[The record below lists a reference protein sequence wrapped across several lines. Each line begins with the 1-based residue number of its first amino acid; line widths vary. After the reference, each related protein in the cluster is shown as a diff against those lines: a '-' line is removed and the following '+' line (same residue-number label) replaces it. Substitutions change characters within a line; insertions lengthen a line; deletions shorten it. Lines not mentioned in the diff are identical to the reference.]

1 MKKQAIIVANMSY
14 RVIFLFIVLS
24 VFLPVL
30 TTAIGAQSPAA
41 QTLVLPEK
49 DAWLQSSLEQVL
61 SGTPFKKLVLQD
73 QLCVALVDLS
83 NPEVIRYAGVHDDRM
98 RYAASLPKIGVLLAA
113 FNQINRGNLKYT
125 PELKGRME
133 QMIRHS
139 SNRAATQLV
148 EQVGFETIA
157 KILTDSRYELYDP
170 RQNGGLWVGKDYGG
184 GPGRWRGDPLHNI
197 SHGATA
203 RQVSR
208 FLVMLD
214 KGMLVNTWASQEMK
228 EILARSGI
236 QHKFV
241 KGLAK
246 RPESII
252 YRKSGTW
259 KNFHS
264 DSVLVERNGKKYVA
278 VALMVNPSPKE
289 VLSRL
294 IIQLDDIIHKDSKF
308 ELAKLRLGHRTEK
321 GEASK

>member
-1 MKKQAIIVANMSY
+1 MSY
-14 RVIFLFIVLS
+14 RVIFLFILLT
-24 VFLPVL
+24 VFVPVL
-30 TTAIGAQSPAA
+30 TIAFGAQFPAA
-41 QTLVLPEK
+41 QTLILREK
-49 DAWLQSSLEQVL
+49 DPWLQSSLEQVL
-61 SGTPFKKLVLQD
+61 SRYPFKKLVVQD

-83 NPEVIRYAGVHDDRM
+83 DPELIRYAGVHDDRM
-98 RYAASLPKIGVLLAA
+98 RYAASLPKIAILLAA
-113 FNQINRGNLKYT
+113 FDQINRGNLKHT

-133 QMIRHS
+133 QMIRYS
-139 SNRAATQLV
+139 CNRAATRLI

-157 KILTDSRYELYDP
+157 RTLTDSRYELYDP
-170 RQNGGLWVGKDYGG
+170 KQNGGLWVGKDYGG

-236 QHKFV
+236 HHKFV

-259 KNFHS
+259 RKFHS

-278 VALMVNPSPKE
+278 VALMVNHSSKE

-294 IIQLDDIIHKDSKF
+294 IIQLDDIIHKNSKF
-308 ELAKLRLGHRTEK
+308 QLAKWRLGHGIEK
-321 GEASK
+321 GRASE